1 MTATPSR
8 FNFTAARVR
17 DAQCP
22 PDKSEVTLWD
32 VTAPGLGLRVRST
45 GAKTYLFQY
54 RFNGKAA
61 RVIIGSPDAWDID
74 KARAES
80 RRLKVMVDNGTDPR
94 QDREDKAEAHAAKQ
108 REKAAKQREKERQ
121 AVTLG
126 ELWPRYVEARRED
139 WGKHSLNDHMRVMQ
153 APGLPRARSKELTQ
167 PGALYSLKDA
177 RLVDLTPKRLEAWL
191 KAEAKTRP
199 TVSALAYRLLRAFLN
214 WTDTQP
220 ELQGLAPKEATA
232 AGNVKKAVPT
242 SKAKKD
248 ALEREQLGAWFAE
261 VRRIQNPAIATYL
274 QALLLTGARPESM
287 RALRWQDVDFKWNRL
302 TIRDKAESYGGQDGT
317 RTIPLTPYVA
327 SLLHDMK
334 RRSPVV
340 RNINDP
346 TPGSPSPWVF
356 ASPTSAT
363 GYMTEPSR
371 ANAQACIMAGIPH
384 VSPQGLRRSFGTLS
398 EWVECP
404 AGIAAQIMG
413 HAPSATAEK
422 HYRVRPIDLL
432 RSWHTK
438 IEGWILEQA
447 GIEQPA
453 VAEAALAM
461 NAKLA
466 LARRVK

>member
-1 MTATPSR
+1 MTTR
-8 FNFTAARVR
+8 INFTAGRVSSFT
-17 DAQCP
+17 CP
-22 PDKSEVTLWD
+22 PDKSQAFMWD
-32 VTAPGLGLRVRST
+32 SDVPGLGLRVTKAGS
-45 GAKTYLFQY
+45 ASYIFQ
-54 RFNGKAA
+54 A
-61 RVIIGSPDAWDID
+61 RVHGKSTRATIGSRGAWDIEA
-74 KARAES
+74 ARTEA
-80 RRLKVMVDNGTDPR
+80 RRLAVLVDGGTAPR
-94 QDREDKAEAHAAKQ
+94 QDREDKAEAHAVKQ
-108 REKAAKQREKERQ
+108 EAKAAKVRETTRQ

-126 ELWPRYVEARRED
+126 QAWPRYIEARRDD
-139 WGKHSLNDHMRVMQ
+139 WGKHSLNDHRRVMQ

-167 PGALYSLKDA
+167 AGALYSLKDT
-177 RLVDLTPKRLEAWL
+177 RLVDLTPRKLEAWL
-191 KAEAKTRP
+191 KVETKTRP

-214 WTDTQP
+214 WTDTQDD
-220 ELQGLAPKEATA
+220 LAGLAPKEATA
-232 AGNVKKAVPT
+232 AANVKKAVPS

-261 VRRIQNPAIATYL
+261 VRQIQSPLIATYL

-287 RALRWQDVDFKWNRL
+287 RALRWEDVDFKWNRI

-317 RTIPLTPYVA
+317 RTIPLTPYLA
-327 SLLHDMK
+327 SLLHDLK
-334 RRSPVV
+334 RRAPSV

-346 TPGSPSPWVF
+346 TLGSLSPWVF
-356 ASPTSAT
+356 ASATSAT

-398 EWVECP
+398 EWVETP

-453 VAEAALAM
+453 AIEAAPTM
-461 NAKLA
+461 
-466 LARRVK
+466 RRVK

>member
-1 MTATPSR
+1 MATEDSTPSR
-8 FNFTAARVR
+8 VRFTAARVR
-17 DAQCP
+17 GFACP
-22 PDKSEVTLWD
+22 ADKSEATYWD
-32 VTAPGLGLRVRST
+32 DEALGLGLRVRPS
-45 GAKTYLFQY
+45 GAKTYLFQF
-54 RFNGKAA
+54 RIHGKAG
-61 RVIIGSPDAWDID
+61 RVTIGSPDTWGID
-74 KARAES
+74 QARAEA
-80 RRLKVMVDNGTDPR
+80 RRLKVLVDTGTDPR
-94 QDREDKAEAHAAKQ
+94 QEREDKDTAHTAKLA
-108 REKAAKQREKERQ
+108 EKAAHVEEVRRQ

-126 ELWPRYVEARRED
+126 ELWPRYIEARRDD
-139 WGKHSLNDHMRVMQ
+139 WGKHSLNDHIRAMQ

-167 PGALYSLKDA
+167 PGALHSLKDA
-177 RLVDLTPKRLEAWL
+177 RLPDLTPERLEAWL
-191 KAEAKTRP
+191 RTETKTRP

-214 WTDTQP
+214 WADTHP
-220 ELQGLAPKEATA
+220 GLKGLARTEATA

-248 ALEREQLGAWFAE
+248 ALEREQLGAWFDE
-261 VRRIQNPAIATYL
+261 VRRINNSVIANYL

-327 SLLHDMK
+327 SLLHDLK
-334 RRSPVV
+334 RRAPSV

-346 TPGSPSPWVF
+346 TPGSLSPWVF

-363 GYMTEPSR
+363 GYITEPSR
-371 ANAQACIMAGIPH
+371 ANAQVCIMAGIPH

-398 EWVECP
+398 EWVETP

-422 HYRVRPIDLL
+422 HFRVRPIDLL

-438 IEGWILEQA
+438 IESWILEQA

-453 VAEAALAM
+453 VIEAAPVM
-461 NAKLA
+461 
-466 LARRVK
+466 RRVK

>member
-1 MTATPSR
+1 MTDTATR
-8 FNFTAARVR
+8 LNFTAARVR
-17 DAQCP
+17 DAHCP
-22 PDKSEVTLWD
+22 PDKSEITLWD
-32 VTAPGLGLRVRST
+32 ATAPGLGLRLRAS
-45 GAKTYLFQY
+45 GARAYLFQY
-54 RFNGKAA
+54 RFDGKAA
-61 RVIIGSPDAWDID
+61 RVMIGSPDAWDID
-74 KARAES
+74 AARKEA
-80 RRLKVMVDNGTDPR
+80 RRLKIMVDNGTDPR

-108 REKAAKQREKERQ
+108 EAKAAKQREKERQ

-126 ELWPRYVEARRED
+126 QAWPRYIEARRDD
-139 WGKHSLNDHMRVMQ
+139 WGRHSLNDHRRAMQ

-167 PGALYSLKDA
+167 AGALYSLKDA
-177 RLVDLTPKRLEAWL
+177 RLVDLTPRKLEAWL
-191 KAEAKTRP
+191 KTEAKTRP

-214 WTDTQP
+214 WTDTQDD
-220 ELQGLAPKEATA
+220 LAGLVPKEATA
-232 AGNVKKAVPT
+232 SANVKRAVPN

-248 ALEREQLGAWFAE
+248 ALEREQLAAWFTE
-261 VRRIQNPAIATYL
+261 VRQIQSPIIATYL

-287 RALRWQDVDFKWNRL
+287 RALRWKDVDFKWNRI

-317 RTIPLTPYVA
+317 RTIPLTPYLA
-327 SLLHDMK
+327 SLLHDLK
-334 RRSPVV
+334 RRAPSV
-340 RNINDP
+340 RHINDT

-356 ASPTSAT
+356 ASEISAT

-371 ANAQACIMAGIPH
+371 ANAQVCLMAGIPH

-398 EWVECP
+398 EWVETP

-413 HAPSATAEK
+413 HRPSATAEK

-432 RSWHTK
+432 RAWHTK

-447 GIEQPA
+447 RIEQPPA
-453 VAEAALAM
+453 TDAAPTM